1 MSGPIET
8 TGLLVVGA
16 VALIAAALVVP
27 LPKPKPE
34 QPPEPPAYERL
45 AGDTEPTDDDAA
57 KVAPVTTP
65 APPPP
70 AESDD
75 HRIRALEQSVHE
87 IQRDQQELKDEI
99 RALVEE
105 IKTK

>member
-8 TGLLVVGA
+8 TSFLVVAGA
-16 VALIAAALVVP
+16 ALIAAAFVVP

-34 QPPEPPAYERL
+34 QPPEPPAVERL
-45 AGDTEPTDDDAA
+45 TGDTEQADD
-57 KVAPVTTP
+57 KPQVVPVT

-70 AESDD
+70 AETDD
-75 HRIRALEQSVHE
+75 HRIRALEQSVYE
-87 IQRDQQELKDEI
+87 IQRDQQQLKDDI

-105 IKTK
+105 IKAK

>member
-8 TGLLVVGA
+8 TGLLIVAGVA
-16 VALIAAALVVP
+16 VIAAAFVVP

-45 AGDTEPTDDDAA
+45 AGDTEQTDEAA
-57 KVAPVTTP
+57 QVVPVM

-70 AESDD
+70 AETDD
-75 HRIRALEQSVHE
+75 HRIRVLEQSVYE
-87 IQRDQQELKDEI
+87 IQRDQQELKNEI
-99 RALVEE
+99 RALVQE
-105 IKTK
+105 IKAK

>member
-8 TGLLVVGA
+8 TGLLFVAGVA
-16 VALIAAALVVP
+16 VIAAAFVVP

-34 QPPEPPAYERL
+34 PTPKPPEYERL
-45 AGDTEPTDDDAA
+45 APSPAEAEQVSRIAPETEP
-57 KVAPVTTP
+57 
-65 APPPP
+65 PPSPP
-70 AESDD
+70 TETDD

-87 IQRDQQELKDEI
+87 IQKDQQELKDEI

-105 IKTK
+105 VKAK